1 MHRYY
6 AVVEEGKKI
15 GQVTTYHIHH
25 NKEDA
30 IAEAKK
36 LGVDTVL
43 IYLDR
48 PNITRCP
55 NGHGRFRVDLDN

>member
-6 AVVEEGKKI
+6 AVVEESKKFGKP
-15 GQVTTYHIHH
+15 TTYHIHH

-30 IAEAKK
+30 IAKAKS
-36 LGVDTVL
+36 LRVDTVL

-55 NGHGRFRVDLDN
+55 NGHGRFRVDLEG